1 MVTIEWHRRGCCRK
15 SAAAAAVLRMAH
27 RPKYGI
33 TEQRTSYK
41 GVMRLT
47 IRSFS
52 SNDVGTYHCVST
64 NSLGRAEGT
73 LRLYG
78 KTAAFS
84 HSLTLSLTIAFNFF
98 FCCFFSMCIVNSRLP
113 FTSIFICLMRWQ
125 KLRRCTKIIRIH
137 FVIIN
142 ISGTGL

>member
-1 MVTIEWHRRGCCRK
+1 MLHIFYFVFLDTFF
-15 SAAAAAVLRMAH
+15 VLVWELNATLFNVLIWFILRPN

-52 SNDVGTYHCVST
+52 SADVGTYHCVST

-78 KTAAFS
+78 KMWLLSCIIWFEFFGRSDANLSLTHS
-84 HSLTLSLTIAFNFF
+84 HSLTLTPT
-98 FCCFFSMCIVNSRLP
+98 P
-113 FTSIFICLMRWQ
+113 F
-125 KLRRCTKIIRIH
+125 
-137 FVIIN
+137 
-142 ISGTGL
+142 